1 MQGRAANRHAAF
13 ESFECSVHAPAQAA
27 RGARAP

>member
-1 MQGRAANRHAAF
+1 MQGHAANRHAAF

-27 RGARAP
+27 RAP